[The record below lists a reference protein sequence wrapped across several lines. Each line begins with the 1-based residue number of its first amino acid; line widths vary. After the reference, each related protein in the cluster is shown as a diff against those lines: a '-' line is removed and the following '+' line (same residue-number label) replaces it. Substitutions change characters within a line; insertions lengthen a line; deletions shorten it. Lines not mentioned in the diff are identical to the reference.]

1 MLAAEKEK
9 FVVTSIH
16 PSKEGGVLTHDY
28 DDDDDEDATKDEDDA
43 TMSLPRSFPT
53 FPPF

>member
-16 PSKEGGVLTHDY
+16 PSIQGGGVADY
-28 DDDDDEDATKDEDDA
+28 GDDDDDEA
-43 TMSLPRSFPT
+43 TMKEG
-53 FPPF
+53 